1 MSGYYLLAKY
11 YFTHSIHRIHDSRKY
26 SFPERKQFFCH
37 FSYHTPQALKLLK
50 HCRPRALTDNQ
61 MLGLQAIRKKKE
73 EKIPRVYQEFLD
85 QVGFSGVFFFCLF
98 LVWFVFFF
106 SSPSPCIHQG
116 KCAHNNYL
124 MLWFWS
130 PL

>member
-61 MLGLQAIRKKKE
+61 MLGLQAIRKKK
-73 EKIPRVYQEFLD
+73 KKKKFHVSTKNSWIRLGFL
-85 QVGFSGVFFFCLF
+85 VCFFCLF
-98 LVWFVFFF
+98 VFGLVCVFFF
-106 SSPSPCIHQG
+106 IPLPMHSSG
-116 KCAHNNYL
+116 KVC
-124 MLWFWS
+124 S
-130 PL
+130 Q